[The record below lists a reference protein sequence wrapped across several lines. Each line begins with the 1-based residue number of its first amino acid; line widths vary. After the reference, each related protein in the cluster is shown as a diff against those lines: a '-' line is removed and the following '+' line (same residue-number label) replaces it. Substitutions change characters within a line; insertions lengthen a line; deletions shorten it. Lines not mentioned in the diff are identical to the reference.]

1 MSKFA
6 VALEQP
12 DHRNHA
18 KFKYAT
24 AELAERHARAIVK
37 GGLQSEMSIW
47 REGERTQLIG
57 RAHTRAA
64 LPEHV
69 ATVIR
74 DALDR
79 VWTQVSAA
87 PGQRCFL

>member
-24 AELAERHARAIVK
+24 AEIAERHARAIVK
-37 GGLQSEMSIW
+37 GGLKSEMSIW
-47 REGERTQLIG
+47 READ
-57 RAHTRAA
+57 AHTPTLGKLSRVAY
-64 LPEHV
+64 PELV
-69 ATVIR
+69 ATVMR